1 LDKKR
6 VAIIGSHG
14 IYANYGGWDQ
24 LVNNLAELKSR
35 TINYLIFNPIDN
47 SVEESLPEGVKVVRL
62 PLKANGVQG
71 ILYDYLSILKSY
83 WTCDSLL
90 LLGIQ
95 GMPLIFVLNFFFR
108 RNIVVNLGGIEWERP
123 QFNFFARIYLL
134 ICFKMI
140 HSSKL
145 KLIIDN
151 KYYEKFIPS
160 QKKCSVHTIPYG
172 GTIDKSKLLDS
183 TVAELYYFIKDKYFL
198 SISRSIEDNGL
209 KELCESFIDIDE
221 HLVLISNFSNSQ
233 YGTNVFKAYSS
244 YSNIHLINGL
254 YDKPILD
261 LIRRKCYAYIHT
273 HTLCGT
279 APSLV
284 EMIRCERPI
293 ISIDVPQ
300 NRFTLNNLGIYFSNF
315 TELKELLS
323 SNTQFKSLNDNEL
336 FNKYDWKSVVGKYEN
351 LFN

>member
-1 LDKKR
+1 MSKKR

-24 LVNNLAELKSR
+24 LVNNLAELKSGA
-35 TINYLIFNPIDN
+35 INYLIFNPTDN
-47 SVEESLPEGVKVVRL
+47 SIKKSLPEDVKVVRL
-62 PLKANGVQG
+62 PLMANGVQG

-95 GMPLIFVLNFFFR
+95 GMPLIFGLNFFFR
-108 RNIVVNLGGIEWERP
+108 RNIAVNLGGLEWERP
-123 QFNFFARIYLL
+123 QFNFFAKIYLL

-140 HSSKL
+140 HYSKI

-151 KYYEKFIPS
+151 NYYEKFIPS
-160 QKKCSVHTIPYG
+160 QKSCSVHIIPYG
-172 GTIDKSKLLDS
+172 GTIDKSKSINRTIED
-183 TVAELYYFIKDKYFL
+183 LYPFISKKYFL
-198 SISRSIEDNGL
+198 SIGRSIMDNGL
-209 KELCESFIDIDE
+209 KELCESFVDVDE
-221 HLVLISNFSNSQ
+221 HLVLISNFSNSK
-233 YGTNVFKAYSS
+233 YGENVFNLYSGS
-244 YSNIHLINGL
+244 SNIHLINGL

-293 ISIDVPQ
+293 LSIDVPQ

-315 TELKELLS
+315 TELKELIS
-323 SNTQFKSLNDNEL
+323 SKAKFKALNDNEL
-336 FNKYDWKSVVGKYEN
+336 LNKYDWKTVVGKYEN
-351 LFN
+351 LFH